1 MYRYQRVT
9 IIVILKKIFEDGTA
23 CHISKEFLF
32 MSFYISVIA
41 IVRADSVSKVPV
53 LFIRPNNRPRNDF
66 TILIPS
72 KATIFIRAVDP
83 DPHGSAF
90 VFDFGSRRE
99 KLLTIKMKKS
109 KEICKN
115 CKIIQLF
122 KVNLHKLPVHCILFL
137 TFEQSLMFFTNKE
150 NSS

>member
-1 MYRYQRVT
+1 
-9 IIVILKKIFEDGTA
+9 
-23 CHISKEFLF
+23 

-41 IVRADSVSKVPV
+41 IVRADSVSEVPV

-99 KLLTIKMKKS
+99 KLLTIKMKKAR
-109 KEICKN
+109 KYVKTA
-115 CKIIQLF
+115 KLF
-122 KVNLHKLPVHCILFL
+122 NIL
-137 TFEQSLMFFTNKE
+137 K
-150 NSS
+150 